1 MLSARIVEEQTWAR
15 NRPVREDL
23 DQPPLG
29 QKLTHAISLEVIGN
43 PEPVERSSNADV
55 GVIGDDGAV
64 HRDFESSTSLLE
76 LPAIALAVHLE
87 PPVDAR
93 MIMQLGR

>member
-1 MLSARIVEEQTWAR
+1 MPPTRIVEEQPWPR
-15 NRPVREDL
+15 NRPVGEDL
-23 DQPPLG
+23 DQPSLG
-29 QKLTHAISLEVIGN
+29 QKLTHAISLEVISN
-43 PEPVERSSNADV
+43 AEPAQRRRNADV